1 MKKELLPAFARQY
14 KTKGYDVRL
23 VGKSYQLFRI
33 TSKRVPGKSYPVLQ
47 QTYIGTIDP
56 VKGLIPKKVVPES
69 SRQQEV
75 EFGLSNFIIKHFK
88 RSLMRSVFNST
99 CTQVYMGI
107 VYYLYGSAEERFVN
121 LTYVR
126 RYLADVP
133 KISGAN
139 ALKRLQN
146 MAGLIDEHLCSLIP
160 NRDDRLY
167 IIARLREIR
176 VGSDEDKPQPCC
188 PDDLMQLIKTYT
200 NKDASDE

>member
-14 KTKGYDVRL
+14 KTKGHDVRL
-23 VGKSYQLFRI
+23 VGKSYQLFRV

-56 VKGLIPKKVVPES
+56 VKGLIPKKAAPAS
-69 SRQQEV
+69 SQQKEA
-75 EFGLSNFIIKHFK
+75 EFGLSNFIIKNFK
-88 RSLMRSVFNST
+88 RSLMRSVFNGA
-99 CTQVYMGI
+99 CTRVYMGI

-126 RYLADVP
+126 RYLPDVP
-133 KISGAN
+133 QISGAD
-139 ALKRLQN
+139 ALKRLQK
-146 MAGLIDEHLCSLIP
+146 MAGLIDKHLCSLIP

-176 VGSDEDKPQPCC
+176 VSPDEDNPQPCC
-188 PDDLMQLIKTYT
+188 PDDVLELIKNYT
-200 NKDASDE
+200 DKDASDE